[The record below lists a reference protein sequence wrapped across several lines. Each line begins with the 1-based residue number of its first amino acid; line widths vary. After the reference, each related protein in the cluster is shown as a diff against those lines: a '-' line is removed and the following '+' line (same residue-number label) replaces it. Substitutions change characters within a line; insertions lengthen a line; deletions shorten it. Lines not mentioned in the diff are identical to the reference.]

1 MGKFLLSIAIPNRA
15 KMVTEGG
22 KKEGYFISVDT
33 ENS

>member
-1 MGKFLLSIAIPNRA
+1 MA
-15 KMVTEGG
+15 TEGG